1 MANGTLEKIEDCYET
16 SNPGLVFNPISL
28 ARLIDPNELNKQTDF
43 LREILITEKH
53 IQTNPDQREK

>member
-1 MANGTLEKIEDCYET
+1 MVNGTLEKKEDCYET
-16 SNPGLVFNPISL
+16 TKPGLVFDPISL

-43 LREILITEKH
+43 LREILNMEKH